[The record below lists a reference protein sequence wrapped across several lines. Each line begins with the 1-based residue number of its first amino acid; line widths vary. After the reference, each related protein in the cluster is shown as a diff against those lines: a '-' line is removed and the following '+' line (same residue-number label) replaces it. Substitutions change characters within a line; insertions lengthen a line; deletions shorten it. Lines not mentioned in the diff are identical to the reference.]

1 MKLIQDIMKNCPCY
15 KYNRNPDLISDAAT
29 RKKYTDFHKNGP
41 KALMLHSVGCPQPK
55 ATVFVKIF
63 GKSDYDSASVHAFI
77 DAEDGSVHQTLP
89 WNYRAWHCGGSANN
103 THVGVEMCEPDCITY
118 TGGSTFKVSDKA
130 RALKQIQT
138 TYKAAVELFAYL
150 CKKYDIN
157 PMKGIVSHKE
167 GHDKGIASNH
177 GDPEHLWKGAGSGYT
192 MDGFRK
198 DVKAAMN
205 GDTKL
210 QATALK
216 KLSNEKVV
224 EKVGPLFTADQKK
237 SGILASV
244 SMAQF
249 LLESN
254 YGTSELAQRANNCF
268 GMKCSLSGNTW
279 DGSAW
284 DGKSIYTK
292 QTKEQ
297 DANGKECT
305 VKADFRKY
313 ACAEDSITDHSAYL
327 LGAKTGSKLRYTGLK
342 GCTDYKKAVTIIK
355 NGGYATDT
363 AYVDKICAI
372 IKKWNLTQ
380 YDVKKTD
387 TSKEE
392 TTFKTYVVK
401 VDVSNLNIRKGPG
414 TNYAKTGK
422 YTGKGKFT
430 IIEESNGKGASKWGR
445 LKSGAGW
452 ISLDYAKK
460 V

>member
-1 MKLIQDIMKNCPCY
+1 MKLIQDIMTKCPCY

-41 KALMLHSVGCPQPK
+41 EALMLHSVGCPQPK
-55 ATVFVKIF
+55 ASVFVNIF

-77 DAEDGSVHQTLP
+77 DAQDGSVHQTLP
-89 WNYRAWHCGGSANN
+89 WNYRAWHSGGSANN

-118 TGGSTFKVSDKA
+118 TSGSTFKVSDKA
-130 RALKQIQT
+130 RALKQVQT

-150 CKKYDIN
+150 CKKYDID

-177 GDPEHLWKGAGSGYT
+177 GDPEHLWKGVGSRYT

-205 GDTKL
+205 GNTKL

-216 KLSNEKVV
+216 NLSNEKVV
-224 EKVGPLFTADQKK
+224 EKVGPLFTANQKE

-249 LLESN
+249 LLESS
-254 YGTSELAQRANNCF
+254 YGASELAQKANNVF
-268 GMKCSLSGNTW
+268 GMKTSLSGNTW

-284 DGKSIYTK
+284 DGKSTYTK

-297 DANGKECT
+297 DASGKEYT
-305 VKADFRKY
+305 VKAEFRKY
-313 ACAEDSITDHSAYL
+313 SCVEDSITDHSAYL
-327 LGAKTGSKLRYTGLK
+327 LGAKNGSKARYVGLK
-342 GCTDYKKAVTIIK
+342 GCANYKKAAEIIK

-363 AYVDKICAI
+363 AYVDKICTM

-380 YDVKKTD
+380 YDVKAD
-387 TSKEE
+387 TSSKEE
-392 TTFKTYVVK
+392 TIFKSYIVK
-401 VDVSNLNIRKGPG
+401 VDVSDLNIRKGPD
-414 TNYAKTGK
+414 TDYAKTGK

-430 IIEESNGKGASKWGR
+430 IVEESAGKGASKWGR

-460 V
+460 I